1 MSYIY
6 VYLGHPRENGFGEP
20 SWLGST
26 EVEYKACTEGVAVV
40 DLTSLGL
47 FEIEVRRTVLC
58 IIILSMFYSLGQC

>member
-1 MSYIY
+1 MYVPLSYIY

-20 SWLGST
+20 SWLGNT

-47 FEIEVRRTVLC
+47 FEIEVRITVRC
-58 IIILSMFYSLGQC
+58 IIILSMF